1 MNLDSLFKDNPFT
14 KNEYVV
20 VAVSTGID
28 SMCLLNML
36 LEYKQKVVICFVNHH
51 TRKQIINEEAFLK
64 EFSSKKNIPL
74 EILDYYQ
81 KASSNFQ
88 QDARNA
94 RYAFFYQTALKYKAK
109 YILTAHHQNDNLES
123 IMINFIKG
131 SNLYGY
137 GGISKLVKYKD
148 IFIYRPLLD
157 ISRNDIKDYCDEN
170 KIIYFEDESN
180 AKDKYLRNRIRH
192 LITPILEKENPNL
205 YQAIKQYSTILKES
219 FAYIRRNSLQYL
231 NEHKTNIIL
240 SSFKD
245 LDVILKKDIL
255 NYLLEE
261 HNLNSNYN
269 LISDLLRIIEND
281 KPQATYTL
289 SNNYLFIKEYNRC
302 YLKKKDDFIIK
313 EITLSLEEQVIFN
326 DKYRFYLTKNL
337 SNNNENYLKICY
349 NDLKLPLVIR
359 TRKDGDYMNL
369 PFGKKKLK
377 SIFIDKKIPSEIRKT
392 TPIVTNNEGEIL
404 WVLNTIKKPT
414 LDTYIYL
421 VCEEL
426 CK

>member
-1 MNLDSLFKDNPFT
+1 MNLESLFKDNPFT

-36 LEYKQKVVICFVNHH
+36 LEYKQKIVICFVNHH
-51 TRKQIINEEAFLK
+51 TREQIVTEEAFLK
-64 EFSSKKNIPL
+64 FFSSNNNIPL
-74 EILDYYQ
+74 EILDYYH
-81 KASSNFQ
+81 KDSSNFQ

-94 RYAFFYQTALKYKAK
+94 RYAFFYQTALKYNAK

-148 IFIYRPLLD
+148 VFIYRPLLD
-157 ISRNDIKDYCDEN
+157 ISRNDIKSYCDEN
-170 KIIYFEDESN
+170 KIVYFEDESN
-180 AKDKYLRNRIRH
+180 TKDKYLRNRIRH
-192 LITPILEKENPNL
+192 FITPILEKENPNL

-219 FAYIRRNSLQYL
+219 FAYIRKSSLLYL
-231 NEHKTNIIL
+231 NEHKMNIDV

-245 LDVILKKDIL
+245 LDIVLKKDIL
-255 NYLLEE
+255 NYLLEK

-269 LISDLLRIIEND
+269 LIIDLLKIIENN
-281 KPQATYTL
+281 KPQAIYTL

-302 YLKKKDDFIIK
+302 YLKKKDNSLIK
-313 EITLSLEEQVIFN
+313 EITLSLEEPVIFN

-392 TPIVTNNEGEIL
+392 TPIITNSEGEIL
-404 WVLNTIKKPT
+404 WVLNTIKKLT

>member
-1 MNLDSLFKDNPFT
+1 MNLESLFKDNPFT
-14 KNEYVV
+14 KNEYVI

-36 LEYKQKVVICFVNHH
+36 LEYKQKIVICFVNHH
-51 TRKQIINEEAFLK
+51 TREQIVTEEAFLK
-64 EFSSKKNIPL
+64 LFSSNNNIPL
-74 EILDYYQ
+74 EILDYYHED
-81 KASSNFQ
+81 SSNFQ

-94 RYAFFYQTALKYKAK
+94 RYAFFYKTALKYNAK

-148 IFIYRPLLD
+148 VFIYRPLLD
-157 ISRNDIKDYCDEN
+157 ISRNDIKSYCDEN
-170 KIIYFEDESN
+170 KIVYFEDESN
-180 AKDKYLRNRIRH
+180 TKDKYLRNRIRH
-192 LITPILEKENPNL
+192 FITPILEKENPNL

-219 FAYIRRNSLQYL
+219 FAYIRKSSLLYL
-231 NEHKTNIIL
+231 NEHKMNIDV

-245 LDVILKKDIL
+245 LDIVLKKDIL
-255 NYLLEE
+255 NYLLEK

-269 LISDLLRIIEND
+269 LIIDLLKIIENN
-281 KPQATYTL
+281 KPQAIYTL

-302 YLKKKDDFIIK
+302 YLKKKDNSLIK
-313 EITLSLEEQVIFN
+313 EITLSLEEPVIFN

-392 TPIVTNNEGEIL
+392 TPIITNSEGEIL

>member
-1 MNLDSLFKDNPFT
+1 MNLESLFKDNPFT

-36 LEYKQKVVICFVNHH
+36 LEYKQKIVICFVNHH
-51 TRKQIINEEAFLK
+51 TREQIATEEAFLK
-64 EFSSKKNIPL
+64 FFSSNNNIPL
-74 EILDYYQ
+74 EILDYYHED
-81 KASSNFQ
+81 SSNFQ

-94 RYAFFYQTALKYKAK
+94 RYAFFYQTALKYNAK

-148 IFIYRPLLD
+148 VFIYRPLLD
-157 ISRNDIKDYCDEN
+157 ISRNDIKSYCDEN
-170 KIIYFEDESN
+170 KIVYFEDESN
-180 AKDKYLRNRIRH
+180 NKDKYLRNRIRH
-192 LITPILEKENPNL
+192 FITPILEKENPNL

-219 FAYIRRNSLQYL
+219 FAYIRKSSLLYL
-231 NEHKTNIIL
+231 NEHKMNIDV

-245 LDVILKKDIL
+245 LDIVLKKDIL
-255 NYLLEE
+255 NYLLEK

-269 LISDLLRIIEND
+269 LIIDLLKIIENN
-281 KPQATYTL
+281 KPQAIYTL

-302 YLKKKDDFIIK
+302 YLKKKDNSLIK

-377 SIFIDKKIPSEIRKT
+377 SIFIDKKIPSEIRKI
-392 TPIVTNNEGEIL
+392 TPIITNSEGEIL